1 MSILSDLDPQYARI
15 QSPPAPGRK
24 WSLSGL
30 LALILACGAGGIYFA
45 YSFSPDIAHPQVES
59 PAASLAT
66 ATQAAESPPMTA
78 SPPAGKHGAA
88 LIQRSNE
95 IQVAENSAEPV
106 PASAFRA
113 LQVDASPPSGKAADK
128 GNAVKKEA
136 TKTKTAKEPVR
147 KTARSNQGGNGP
159 LKSARNND
167 FQQKKQLSSK
177 PAERDIDIISA
188 IVK

>member
-45 YSFSPDIAHPQVES
+45 YSFSSDIAQPPVES
-59 PAASLAT
+59 PAARAAT
-66 ATQAAESPPMTA
+66 TAQAAESPPMTA
-78 SPPAGKHGAA
+78 DAPHGKHGAA

-95 IQVAENSAEPV
+95 ILVAENSAEPV
-106 PASAFRA
+106 PANAFRA
-113 LQVDASPPSGKAADK
+113 LQVDTPPTSGKAADK
-128 GNAVKKEA
+128 GNAVRKET
-136 TKTKTAKEPVR
+136 TKTRTAKEPAR
-147 KTARSNQGGNGP
+147 KTAKSNQGGNGP
-159 LKSARNND
+159 VKSARNND
-167 FQQKKQLSSK
+167 VQQKKKLSSK